1 MADYNYRS
9 YADCSD
15 VLIDGER
22 IKPDNC
28 LDYDDVLKFSNVKY
42 AVVTK
47 SDVWGGKEDCID
59 MNRNCSDICI
69 NDSYLFPRGKY
80 GMTIKG
86 GTKNV
91 TLRNVTFLGHGK
103 EADIDIGNWSDQ
115 SQEKTTNIKLIDVI
129 ASDGKPVRVRVLW
142 GDLPEVVG
150 GNVKIVIVSPVLVK
164 IYRFLRKHRLVP

>member
-142 GDLPEVVG
+142 GDPPEVVG